1 MLSFESDY
9 IMGAH
14 PKILESLIQ
23 TNLDPQ
29 SGYGCDMYSRR
40 AAKPADVLAL
50 KYIFFPA
57 APRPTRSPSL

>member
-40 AAKPADVLAL
+40 AADK

>member
-29 SGYGCDMYSRR
+29 PGYGMDMYSRR
-40 AAKPADVLAL
+40 AG
-50 KYIFFPA
+50 
-57 APRPTRSPSL
+57 R